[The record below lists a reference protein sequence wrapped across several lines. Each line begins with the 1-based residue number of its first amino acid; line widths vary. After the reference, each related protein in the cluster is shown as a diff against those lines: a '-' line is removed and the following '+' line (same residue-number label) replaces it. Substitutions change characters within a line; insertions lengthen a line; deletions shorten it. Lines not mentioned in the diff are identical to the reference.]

1 MLRTR
6 LTEALTAAM
15 KAKQPRRVSTIRLI
29 LAAIKDRDI
38 AARGGGDSDGVS
50 DDEILAILQK
60 MVKQR
65 AESIAHYQEGGRLEL
80 AEQEQEEIDVITEFL
95 PAQLGPEEMEAA
107 VRELLVQMGATGIKD
122 MGPAM
127 AQLKER
133 FAGRMNFSEAAA
145 VVKRLLVQ

>member
-6 LTEALTAAM
+6 LSESLTAAM

-38 AARGGGDSDGVS
+38 AARSGGDSDGVS
-50 DDEILAILQK
+50 DDEILGILQK

-65 AESIAHYQEGGRLEL
+65 AESISHYQEAGRLEL
-80 AEQEQEEIDVITEFL
+80 AEQEQEEIAVIEEFL
-95 PAQLGPEEMEAA
+95 PEQLDAADMEAA
-107 VRELLVQMGATGIKD
+107 VRELLNEIGASGIKD

-127 AQLKER
+127 AQLKQR
-133 FAGRMNFSEAAA
+133 FAGRMNFADAAG
-145 VVKRLLVQ
+145 VVKKLLTQ